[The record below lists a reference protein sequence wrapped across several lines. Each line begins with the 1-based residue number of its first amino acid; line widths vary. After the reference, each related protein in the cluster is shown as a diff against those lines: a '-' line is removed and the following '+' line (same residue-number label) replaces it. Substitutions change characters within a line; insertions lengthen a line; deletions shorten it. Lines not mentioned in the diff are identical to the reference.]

1 MLGCKGYVGKV
12 RMILSCIKYY
22 IYTSYIWVIAL
33 QSIMTY
39 PISLPIHP
47 VLWNWWQLFGGRIR
61 MQYLYID
68 AKHIFLILPNPH
80 SLYLSPLVPHH
91 RFSMHVCRY
100 KIYRICIQHTH
111 PIQTNLNV
119 LFSELL
125 IRHAPTRQPLYTFRF
140 LLRYNALVIIMA
152 HIP

>member
-1 MLGCKGYVGKV
+1 MLAMFELGLYQVIYMYMYALDMIYSPSKYHNLANITTNTPGTLKLMTIIWWTYTYAIFIHWCK
-12 RMILSCIKYY
+12 
-22 IYTSYIWVIAL
+22 A
-33 QSIMTY
+33 
-39 PISLPIHP
+39 H
-47 VLWNWWQLFGGRIR
+47 
-61 MQYLYID
+61 
-68 AKHIFLILPNPH
+68 LPNSTKPTFIV
-80 SLYLSPLVPHH
+80 SLFLSPSSSVL
-91 RFSMHVCRY
+91 SMHVCRY

-140 LLRYNALVIIMA
+140 LLRYNALVIIME

>member
-1 MLGCKGYVGKV
+1 MLARFVWF
-12 RMILSCIKYY
+12 LSCIKYY

-39 PISLPIHP
+39 PMLLQIHP
-47 VLWNWWQLFGGRIR
+47 VLKLMTIIWWT
-61 MQYLYID
+61 YTY
-68 AKHIFLILPNPH
+68 AIFIHWCKAHLPNSTKPTFIV
-80 SLYLSPLVPHH
+80 SLFLSPSSSVL
-91 RFSMHVCRY
+91 SMHVCRY

-140 LLRYNALVIIMA
+140 LLRYNALVIIME